1 MRKGIII
8 IFGKNDVVNSNNL
21 FLKSFFNKHIKI
33 CLINNGNN
41 DEILEFLNELKY
53 SSKCD
58 ISILNLKKEKTP
70 MSAVKAGVRF
80 LSTSENFNLIV
91 YTKKKNIFTENIIR
105 KIVEISK
112 TDLMKKKDERI
123 LLRKVYSVSEI
134 INC

>member
-1 MRKGIII
+1 
-8 IFGKNDVVNSNNL
+8 
-21 FLKSFFNKHIKI
+21 
-33 CLINNGNN
+33 
-41 DEILEFLNELKY
+41 
-53 SSKCD
+53 
-58 ISILNLKKEKTP
+58 